1 MEKSIRGQIKG
12 IIWLDEFAFVPIKRR
27 SSLRYKTNSSI
38 LNLKLLELNN
48 KTRIRNF
55 VRHLYDGK

>member
-1 MEKSIRGQIKG
+1 MARGEMKG
-12 IIWLDEFAFVPIKRR
+12 IVWFDDFAFVPIKRR
-27 SSLRYKTNSSI
+27 SSLRCKTNSAI

-55 VRHLYDGK
+55 VRHSYDGK

>member
-1 MEKSIRGQIKG
+1 MEKIRGNIKG
-12 IIWLDEFAFVPIKRR
+12 IVWLDDFAFVPIKRR
-27 SSLRYKTNSSI
+27 SSLRYKTNSTI

-55 VRHLYDGK
+55 VRHSYDGK

>member
-1 MEKSIRGQIKG
+1 MEKIRGNIKG
-12 IIWLDEFAFVPIKRR
+12 IVWLDDFAFVPIKRR
-27 SSLRYKTNSSI
+27 SSLRYKTNSAI

-55 VRHLYDGK
+55 VRHSYDGK